1 MLQQRHPKRCR
12 SCEPSPRSSPSPS
25 SAHSPPLPPISLS
38 PAPSGTLSPCPC
50 LGTSFPEKRGGGK
63 SGTEHS
69 PGPTRS
75 PPMGKIPLEQ
85 SPGRCHPAAKRG
97 RSHPKTRGRS
107 PGALPVLIPPVPIL
121 LPVPVLLAPVPISVF
136 VPAVP
141 AEGDGDGNG
150 NGETPVSTSSAP
162 PEASTDP
169 RGGRTV
175 R

>member
-12 SCEPSPRSSPSPS
+12 SCEPRPRSSPSPS
-25 SAHSPPLPPISLS
+25 SARSPPLPPISLS
-38 PAPSGTLSPCPC
+38 PAPSGTSSPCPC

-63 SGTEHS
+63 KSGTEHS

-75 PPMGKIPLEQ
+75 PPMGEIPPEQ
-85 SPGRCHPAAKRG
+85 SPGRCHPTAKWG
-97 RSHPKTRGRS
+97 RSRPKTRGRS

-150 NGETPVSTSSAP
+150 ETPVSTSSAP